1 MVLQIDR
8 TLDGEI
14 LDLGGGGE
22 CVIGRVYRD
31 QVTAIDIC
39 PEELDE
45 APDVCRKLVMDAAE
59 LAFSDASFDH
69 VTAFFS
75 FLYMEKGVLRRV
87 IAEAARV
94 LRPGG
99 RLHIWDANVISAEPE
114 PFLIDLEIHL
124 PSESLHTT
132 YGVIKPDARQ
142 NSALFVRLCEE
153 AGFTLLH
160 RREEPELFCL
170 EFEKGAFL

>member
-8 TLDGEI
+8 MLDGEI

-45 APDVCRKLVMDAAE
+45 APGDCRKLVMDATAMT
-59 LAFSDASFDH
+59 FPDASFDH
-69 VTAFFS
+69 VTS
-75 FLYMEKGVLRRV
+75 FYTLMYMTQEQQRR
-87 IAEAARV
+87 ALLETARV

-99 RLHIWDANVISAEPE
+99 MLHIWDAAFPAPYPE
-114 PFLIDLEIHL
+114 PFLAELDIDAAGMPIR
-124 PSESLHTT
+124 TT
-132 YGVIKPDARQ
+132 YGVIKLDGQ
-142 NSALFVRLCEE
+142 SADSIAVMAEAAGLMPAGREEREGHFLLRFVRRDGLQ
-153 AGFTLLH
+153 
-160 RREEPELFCL
+160 
-170 EFEKGAFL
+170 